1 MSDSILVDTNIV
13 VYAYDTFD
21 KKKHEA
27 CKSLVEKV
35 FKGEIRLTV
44 SNQILAEIF
53 FVLARKLKNPLSSE
67 DAGAIVFG
75 IVDSNNWEKINYTHE
90 TVKRAVLLSKNC
102 NTSIWDCIIAE
113 TALENGIS
121 RIYTEN
127 TKDFGKIPNLKAE
140 NPIK

>member
-27 CKSLVEKV
+27 CRNLLDRV
-35 FKGEIRLTV
+35 FRGETRLAV

-53 FVLARKLKNPLSSE
+53 FVLTRKLKNPLSSE
-67 DAGAIVFG
+67 DAGAVVSG
-75 IVDSNNWEKINYTHE
+75 IIDSVNWEKINYTHE

-127 TKDFGKIPNLKAE
+127 IKDFGKIPNLKAE
-140 NPIK
+140 NPMK